1 MNAEE
6 LLNDVINVIRVEL
19 LRQAAKHR
27 QSAITRL
34 RKYYEGNKKLDVM
47 IDVARL
53 EVTGA
58 ALEGLGKALTL
69 EKVEQWREEQK
80 ETKG

>member
-6 LLNDVINVIRVEL
+6 LLNDIINVIRLEL
-19 LRQAAKHR
+19 LKQAARHR
-27 QSAITRL
+27 QSATEKL
-34 RKYYEGNKKLDVM
+34 RKYYHGDIQLTGM
-47 IDVARL
+47 IDGVRL

-58 ALEGLGKALTL
+58 TLEGLGKVLTL